1 MHMTALWGVIARRLQ
16 LHLGSVTWLLTVILI
31 VVLFATSAR
40 RSTTLFDLDAAA
52 LDADRL
58 AHSVESDRMFHVYS
72 EIRVAV
78 DRAPAPLRLLAPG
91 LDDALPT
98 CATVRG
104 QFGPTT
110 MRGRQ
115 MTPAPGPL
123 SLDPAQVLG
132 LFGSLLALLVTCGT
146 VGSEREQGTLQ
157 LVLTYPVRRSVV
169 LLGEFIA
176 AMLLVLVPVVL
187 CVVALLTV
195 AGATGRL
202 VLDGDVLTGA
212 GVFILTLALLISTA
226 AGTGLLIASSARTS
240 ATGLTIGLFVWALFA
255 VIYPAVAPSLSRLA
269 APVDAIV
276 TSGSSDTLTKYWRKP
291 RATTDARD
299 VERSLQQRLLQADV
313 YQRLTYLS
321 PVSLYVAASEMTAG
335 TSVSSYRAFLTSIER
350 VAAQFSRWQAGK
362 LAENPTRG
370 TMYSMSDPPLD
381 ITGLPSNQVTAVNPP
396 IADAASP
403 ILVLALWNLAL
414 FGAAHVRFA
423 RYDPRV

>member
-52 LDADRL
+52 LDADR
-58 AHSVESDRMFHVYS
+58 HSVESDRMFHVYS

-350 VAAQFSRWQAGK
+350 VA
-362 LAENPTRG
+362 ENPTRG